1 MSKANLLLNEVSYW
15 LKTQLIDETTAKS
28 LQANIKERY
37 SLNSWYQ
44 DASFLLKALAFF
56 IIVSGLF
63 LILSV
68 NWQAL
73 PLFIRSFIFL
83 LPLILVH
90 VYLWNKWDID
100 QNKNNLDIAVFLSN
114 LLLGL
119 NISAQA
125 QIFHLSKG
133 YYPSGLILWLIGVL
147 FTLILFPS
155 FISSYLAM
163 LLLVV
168 YSVSMIDI
176 DVFQYWILI
185 FYLLPMIH
193 IHRRGDAG
201 SGLIGFLSLSF
212 LFSAFFAIELR
223 EVQGFTYVLLNLL
236 FGHWYFGQ
244 LYMKRSSTLL
254 RTFQRV
260 ITSFYGIILFIWTYE
275 TDYKFD
281 QIDLYFSLAFIL
293 YPVLLYSR
301 RDKDKP
307 LLSSLLPPSLIFL
320 AIGFS
325 MLFHSA
331 DIDPETSALT
341 TNAMLIGIAVSYLYF
356 GLRYYIKSYYFSGI
370 VIILALLFLRY
381 LDYFE
386 NYLVAGIIFIFFG
399 CSLLFFNKLWE
410 KKAPNFKE
418 IE

>member
-1 MSKANLLLNEVSYW
+1 MSKGKLLLSEVAYW
-15 LKTQLIDETTAKS
+15 LKAELIDNETAES
-28 LQANIKERY
+28 LRASIQDRY
-37 SLNSWYQ
+37 NFNAWYK

-73 PLFIRSFIFL
+73 PLLIRSSIFL
-83 LPLILVH
+83 LPLLLVH
-90 VYLWNKWDID
+90 AYLWSKWNID
-100 QNKNNLDIAVFLSN
+100 QNKRNLDIAVFLSN

-119 NISAQA
+119 NISAQS

-133 YYPSGLILWLIGVL
+133 YYPSGLILWLIGVQ

-155 FISSYLAM
+155 YISSYLAM

-168 YSVSMIDI
+168 YSVSMIEI
-176 DVFQYWILI
+176 NIFQHWILI
-185 FYLLPMIH
+185 FYLLPLIH

-201 SGLIGFLSLSF
+201 SGLIGFLSLSV
-212 LFSAFFAIELR
+212 LFSVFFAIELK
-223 EVQGFTYVLLNLL
+223 EVQGFTYFLLNLL

-244 LYMKRSSTLL
+244 LHVKRSSSLL
-254 RTFQRV
+254 RSFQRL
-260 ITSFYGIILFIWTYE
+260 ITSIYGIVLFVFTYD
-275 TDYKFD
+275 TDYKFGE
-281 QIDLYFSLAFIL
+281 IDLYFSMAFIL
-293 YPVLLYSR
+293 YPALLYLR

-331 DIDPETSALT
+331 DIDSETSALT
-341 TNAMLIGIAVSYLYF
+341 VNAMLIGIAVSYLYF
-356 GLRYYIKSYYFSGI
+356 GLTYYIKSYYFSAI
-370 VIILALLFLRY
+370 VIILTLLFLRY

-386 NYLVAGIIFIFFG
+386 SYLIAGLIFIFFG

-418 IE
+418 TQ

>member
-1 MSKANLLLNEVSYW
+1 MSKAKLLLNEVSYW
-15 LKTQLIDETTAKS
+15 LKNELIDQNTAKS

-73 PLFIRSFIFL
+73 PLFVRSFIFL
-83 LPLILVH
+83 LPMIFVH
-90 VYLWNKWDID
+90 LYLWNKWDLD
-100 QNKNNLDIAVFLSN
+100 QNKSNLDIAVFLSN

-133 YYPSGLILWLIGVL
+133 YYPSGLVLWLIGL
-147 FTLILFPS
+147 QFTLLIFPS
-155 FISSYLAM
+155 FISSYLAL
-163 LLLVV
+163 LLLVI
-168 YSVSMIDI
+168 YSVSMLDI

-193 IHRRGDAG
+193 THRRGDAG
-201 SGLIGFLSLSF
+201 SGLIGYLSLSF
-212 LFSAFFAIELR
+212 LFSAFIGIEFK
-223 EVQGFTYVLLNLL
+223 EMEGFTFFLLNLL

-244 LYMKRSSTLL
+244 LHSKRASTLL
-254 RTFQRV
+254 RSFQRV
-260 ITSFYGIILFIWTYE
+260 ITSIYGIILFIFTYD
-275 TDYKFD
+275 TDYKFGK
-281 QIDLYFSLAFIL
+281 IDLYFSLAFIL
-293 YPVLLYSR
+293 YPALLYLR

-320 AIGFS
+320 AVGFS

-331 DIDPETSALT
+331 DIDSVTSALT
-341 TNAMLIGIAVSYLYF
+341 ANAMLIGIAVAYLYF
-356 GLRYYIKSYYFSGI
+356 GLTHYIKSYYFSGI

-386 NYLVAGIIFIFFG
+386 NYLVAGVIFIFFG

-410 KKAPNFKE
+410 RKAPNFKE
-418 IE
+418 NQ